1 MTFLYFPVMYYFQQH
16 RQFPRR
22 LAPLLARAFPGILAA
37 AFWAGGCQFLGG
49 DSEADGSAR
58 TDSTAADS
66 TAADSTAA
74 ADTSRADTAR
84 IDAVPVETALST
96 IGDISSFLL
105 FSSTVETEAA
115 VEIHPEVSG
124 LVEVVAVE
132 EGDHVAA
139 GDTLVKLDADQAR
152 LDDRESAMELRH
164 LEMGYK
170 RTEEMF
176 RRGLIAPQDH
186 EDRLFHLDEA
196 RLKVEKARLALENTV
211 IRAPFAGVITTRQ
224 VQVGARVA
232 PGDKLFDL
240 VKIDDMIARVYVPG
254 RYLTRVEVGQR
265 AVVVSDFLQDMEFE
279 GYVKRISPVV
289 DPKSGTFKVTVGLRD
304 RWEHLRPG
312 VFVNVRVVTDTHTDA
327 VLLPKQAVVYDGG
340 ERYVFV
346 VEDSTASRV
355 SLDAGY
361 EDSRFIEALS
371 GIAAGAPVIVIGQ
384 AGLKDKARVKV
395 VSEHRADPEPR
406 AASGQ
411 G

>member
-1 MTFLYFPVMYYFQQH
+1 M
-16 RQFPRR
+16 RR
-22 LAPLLARAFPGILAA
+22 LWRGRCPA
-37 AFWAGGCQFLGG
+37 AFYAGGCSHFGG
-49 DSEADGSAR
+49 DSEAEGSAR
-58 TDSTAADS
+58 SDSTAADS
-66 TAADSTAA
+66 SA

-96 IGDISSFLL
+96 TGDISSFLL
-105 FSSTVETEAA
+105 FSSTVETEAS
-115 VEIHPEVSG
+115 VEIHPEISG

-132 EGDHVAA
+132 EGDQVAA
-139 GDTLVKLDADQAR
+139 GDTLVRLDTDQAR
-152 LDDRESAMELRH
+152 TDDRESAMELRH

-186 EDRLFHLDEA
+186 EDRLFHLEEA
-196 RLKVEKARLALENTV
+196 RLKVEKARLALENTM

-232 PGDKLFDL
+232 PGAKLFDL
-240 VKIDDMIARVYVPG
+240 VKIDDMIARVSVPG
-254 RYLTRVEVGQR
+254 RYLTRVRVGQK
-265 AVVVSDFLQDMEFE
+265 AEVVSDFLEGMEFE

-312 VFVNVRVVTDTHTDA
+312 VFVNVRVITDTHTGA

-340 ERYVFV
+340 ERYVFL

-355 SLDAGY
+355 RLDAGY

-371 GIAAGAPVIVIGQ
+371 GIVIDTPVIVIGQ

-395 VSEHRADPEPR
+395 VN
-406 AASGQ
+406 ASGDEPAPA
-411 G
+411 GSGRG

>member
-1 MTFLYFPVMYYFQQH
+1 MYYFQQH
-16 RQFPRR
+16 RQFPRG
-22 LAPLLARAFPGILAA
+22 LAPLVAWALSGALAA
-37 AFWAGGCQFLGG
+37 AFYAGGCSHFGG
-49 DSEADGSAR
+49 DSQAEGSAR
-58 TDSTAADS
+58 SDSTSADSTGADS
-66 TAADSTAA
+66 TAAG
-74 ADTSRADTAR
+74 TSRADTAR

-96 IGDISSFLL
+96 TGDISSFLL
-105 FSSTVETEAA
+105 FSSTVETEAS
-115 VEIHPEVSG
+115 VEIHPEISG
-124 LVEVVAVE
+124 LVEVVTVE
-132 EGDHVAA
+132 EGDQVVA
-139 GDTLVKLDADQAR
+139 GDTLVRLDTDQAR

-186 EDRLFHLDEA
+186 EDRLFHLEEA
-196 RLKVEKARLALENTV
+196 RLKVEKARLALENTM
-211 IRAPFAGVITTRQ
+211 IRAPFAGVITTRE

-232 PGDKLFDL
+232 PGVKLFDL
-240 VKIDDMIARVYVPG
+240 VKIDDMIARVFVPG
-254 RYLTRVEVGQR
+254 RYLTRVRVGQK
-265 AVVVSDFLQDMEFE
+265 AEVVSDFLEGMEFE

-312 VFVNVRVVTDTHTDA
+312 IFVNVRVITDTHTDA

-355 SLDAGY
+355 RLDAGY

-371 GIAAGAPVIVIGQ
+371 GIASDTPVIVIGQ

-395 VSEHRADPEPR
+395 VN
-406 AASGQ
+406 ASGEEPAPA
-411 G
+411 GSGRG

>member
-1 MTFLYFPVMYYFQQH
+1 MYYFQQH
-16 RQFPRR
+16 RQFPGG
-22 LAPLLARAFPGILAA
+22 LAQLLARALPGLLAA
-37 AFWAGGCQFLGG
+37 AFWAGGCQFIGD

-66 TAADSTAA
+66 TAADSTA

-186 EDRLFHLDEA
+186 EDRLFNLDEA

-211 IRAPFAGVITTRQ
+211 IRAPFAGVITTRE

-254 RYLTRVEVGQR
+254 RYLTRVKAGQR
-265 AVVVSDFLQDMEFE
+265 AVVVSDFLQGMEFE

-340 ERYVFV
+340 DRYIFV

-355 SLDAGY
+355 RLDAGY
-361 EDSRFIEALS
+361 ENSRFIEALS
-371 GIAAGAPVIVIGQ
+371 GIAGDIPVIVVGQ

-395 VSEHRADPEPR
+395 VNAHEEEP
-406 AASGQ
+406 APQAPSGQ